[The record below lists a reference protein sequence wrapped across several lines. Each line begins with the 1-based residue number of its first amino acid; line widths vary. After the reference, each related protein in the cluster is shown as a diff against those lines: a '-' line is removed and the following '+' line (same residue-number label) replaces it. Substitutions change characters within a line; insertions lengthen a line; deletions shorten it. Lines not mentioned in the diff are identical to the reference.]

1 MPVLFVGHGS
11 PMNAIED
18 NEFSRTW
25 KKLGKV
31 IGEPKA
37 ILMVSAHWYTK
48 ETRVNDSEVPEMIY
62 DMYGFPRELYEVK
75 YPVAGS
81 PLYAAKTISS
91 VSKQVSVDNSWGCDH
106 GAWSVLVH
114 MYPDADVPVFQLSID
129 RTAPSEVHYQIG
141 QELSSLRDSG
151 VLIIGSGNIVHNLGM
166 VDWSVDGGFPW
177 ALEFDKYVKDKIV
190 AKKYMDVV
198 NYHLAGASASFA
210 VPTLDHFLPLLY
222 VLGAVGEADEVS
234 VFNEKCVLG
243 SVSMTGYLF
252 N

>member
-18 NEFSRTW
+18 NEFTRTW
-25 KKLGKV
+25 KKLAMV
-31 IGEPKA
+31 IPKPKA

-48 ETRVNDSEVPEMIY
+48 ETRVNDSEIPEMIY
-62 DMYGFPRELYEVK
+62 DMYGFPDELYELK
-75 YPVAGS
+75 HPVSGA
-81 PLYAAKTISS
+81 PLLAHKTISLIRKE
-91 VSKQVSVDNSWGCDH
+91 VLVDNSWGYDH

-114 MYPDADVPVFQLSID
+114 MYPEADIPVFQLSID
-129 RTAPSEVHYQIG
+129 RHAANNVHYKIG
-141 QELSSLRDSG
+141 QELSKLRDEG

-166 VDWSVDGGFPW
+166 VNWSIDGGFPW
-177 ALEFDKYVKDKIV
+177 ALEFDQYIKDKILN
-190 AKKYMDVV
+190 KQYSDVV
-198 NYHLAGASASFA
+198 NYHLAGSSANLA
-210 VPTLDHFLPLLY
+210 VPTTEHFLPLLY
-222 VLGAVGEADEVS
+222 VLGAVKEDDRVS